1 MELPRL
7 HASPRR
13 AECRRLTR
21 RRNDPVKMSPSADYW
36 VLYWPESCSS
46 RKLEPRRSTM
56 KFAIMGFGVRFF
68 SIFAVG
74 ILAATVTH
82 AQMGGGRQA
91 TPIQSSTD
99 QQQTEMHM
107 LTDVQTQ
114 AGTKLNPKEEAAYKA
129 FYAVNSELPDK
140 KIQLGLDFLQK
151 YPTSIL
157 TEPVEVGL
165 INAYYA
171 KQDWTD
177 FYASVDKALALKPD
191 DVDVLTTVG
200 WVIPHIYNPSDP
212 DADQK
217 LDKAETYEKHA
228 IDVIGIMPKP
238 AYLTDAQFAA
248 SKRQKFIQAHSALGL
263 VYFRR
268 EDYEKSAREL
278 QQFALAGGSP
288 DQTDLYVLGIDLQN
302 LKRYGEAADAFNN
315 CGQISGGLQDRCKQS
330 ADAAKKSD
338 MATK

>member
-1 MELPRL
+1 MKPARMGLRVRL
-7 HASPRR
+7 FP
-13 AECRRLTR
+13 
-21 RRNDPVKMSPSADYW
+21 
-36 VLYWPESCSS
+36 
-46 RKLEPRRSTM
+46 
-56 KFAIMGFGVRFF
+56 
-68 SIFAVG
+68 IFAVG

-140 KIQLGLDFLQK
+140 KIHLGLDFLQK
-151 YPTSIL
+151 YPASIL

-177 FYASVDKALALKPD
+177 FYATADKALALKPD
-191 DVDVLTTVG
+191 DVDVLTNVG
-200 WVIPHIYNPSDP
+200 WVIPHVYDPNDPHSDE
-212 DADQK
+212 K

-228 IDVIGIMPKP
+228 INVITTMPKP
-238 AYLTDAQFAA
+238 TYLTDAQFAA
-248 SKRQKFIQAHSALGL
+248 SKSQKSVQAERG
-263 VYFRR
+263 RR
-268 EDYEKSAREL
+268 EKICRSVEVTGSRPPRGKRKKDMKISFIPSAIRRL
-278 QQFALAGGSP
+278 MVSLA
-288 DQTDLYVLGIDLQN
+288 V
-302 LKRYGEAADAFNN
+302 
-315 CGQISGGLQDRCKQS
+315 
-330 ADAAKKSD
+330 
-338 MATK
+338 

>member
-1 MELPRL
+1 M
-7 HASPRR
+7 
-13 AECRRLTR
+13 
-21 RRNDPVKMSPSADYW
+21 
-36 VLYWPESCSS
+36 
-46 RKLEPRRSTM
+46 KL
-56 KFAIMGFGVRFF
+56 AIMGLGVRLF
-68 SIFAVG
+68 SIVAVG

-82 AQMGGGRQA
+82 AQMGGGRSSA
-91 TPIQSSTD
+91 TPIQGSTD

-114 AGTKLNPKEEAAYKA
+114 SGIRLNPKEEAAYKA